1 VPGSRKPLIVG
12 AAIAAAVVVV
22 VIAAGWGVELDQ
34 RREAKRAPG
43 HGPEDAI
50 VDGHHRIT
58 IDSAGIVN
66 GTDGM
71 SPLTAAVVRQT
82 VLGAL
87 NGPRTLGPGDSLA
100 TMTPQR
106 AAALADSGRTGDST
120 AHLYLGALDE
130 RAGRPAAAVV
140 EFRALVE
147 LNPSSMIAQR
157 LLGRVRQ
164 ADSLQTR
171 GAAAP

>member
-1 VPGSRKPLIVG
+1 VPGSRKPLVIG
-12 AAIAAAVVVV
+12 AAIAAAVVVI

-34 RREAKRAPG
+34 RRAAKRAPG

-50 VDGHHRIT
+50 VDGQHRIT

-66 GTDGM
+66 GTGGM
-71 SPLTAAVVRQT
+71 SPLAAAVVRQT

-87 NGPRTLGPGDSLA
+87 EKPRTLGAGDSLA

-106 AAALADSGRTGDST
+106 AADLADSGRTRDSA

-130 RAGRPAAAVV
+130 RARRPAAAVV

-157 LLGRVRQ
+157 LLGRARH
-164 ADSLQTR
+164 ADSSQTR
-171 GAAAP
+171 GAPAP